1 MAWRVSVISRHTANN
16 IFIYYSI
23 YSLFTFHK
31 RQPVWKKRIFNK
43 IINIHM
49 DSDFFKYQEIIKSTE
64 SPDQLSIKIQ
74 LCTSCQPKP
83 NANFSDELFCCHFV
97 KQGQEEPRE

>member
-1 MAWRVSVISRHTANN
+1 
-16 IFIYYSI
+16 
-23 YSLFTFHK
+23 
-31 RQPVWKKRIFNK
+31 
-43 IINIHM
+43 M

-97 KQGQEEPRE
+97 KQGQEEPREQAIDVIKKEALVKVSIPILCVILEVNFNKPSGMQ